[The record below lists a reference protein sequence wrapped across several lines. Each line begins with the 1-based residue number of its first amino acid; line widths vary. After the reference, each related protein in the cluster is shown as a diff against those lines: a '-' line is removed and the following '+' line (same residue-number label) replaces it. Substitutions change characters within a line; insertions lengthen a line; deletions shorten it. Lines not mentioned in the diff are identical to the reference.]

1 MKKSVL
7 FVRKNLGEAVK
18 ENLLQSF
25 VQLNVREH
33 IKKVKI
39 LLAVDPKQE
48 KIKFV
53 LYAIKYFMLHF
64 VIKIASIVQ
73 ENAITPL
80 MGIGLEGKITGIGKV
95 EYPQKIRNFV
105 NQKDIEIG
113 VEKFLFGMILL
124 VRYVIKRVENL
135 KRIILTLGRG
145 IQRKDLLL
153 VMEEHYA

>member
-113 VEKFLFGMILL
+113 
-124 VRYVIKRVENL
+124 
-135 KRIILTLGRG
+135 
-145 IQRKDLLL
+145 
-153 VMEEHYA
+153 